1 MDQRNSEYSI
11 TPSAVSH
18 LGTFPD
24 GPEKY
29 IITVSFLKKRSKPM
43 LGHKW
48 KDAISLV
55 EVFSKDQSYC
65 LDAKEGLDIC
75 QASTL
80 TQASNQ
86 AATWQEGRRTL
97 HVVLGLQYRQN
108 SNMIKKIGLGFFSF
122 FFKTSSLLERVSV
135 ETLFQ
140 QEK

>member
-1 MDQRNSEYSI
+1 
-11 TPSAVSH
+11 
-18 LGTFPD
+18 
-24 GPEKY
+24 
-29 IITVSFLKKRSKPM
+29 M

-86 AATWQEGRRTL
+86 AATWQEGSRTL
-97 HVVLGLQYRQN
+97 CMLYWGC
-108 SNMIKKIGLGFFSF
+108 STD
-122 FFKTSSLLERVSV
+122 KTV
-135 ETLFQ
+135 T
-140 QEK
+140 